1 MEVLRLGSIMV
12 LVIVLLQLLTIED
25 TIAFKDLMTDPDTF
39 SNLET
44 NEEEPRSGGRRPVDS
59 KDSWLQFIRRG
70 SKRPTKPTPKKRKNK
85 RLQRLGCKAGPTG
98 PQGPPGPPGPKGA
111 KVTVQELMTEFLDI
125 VKEAAEKQAEK
136 MVIERCGM
144 CASAMNNSGAE
155 VPFFAADVM
164 ALPRITSGFH
174 LRLKKN
180 VLVDSKTFIELHSFH
195 QPFAAGSFQRGNAF
209 NIRNGRFTAP
219 KTGIYQFSA
228 NLHIRLK
235 RKGRRFKLKKKDSI
249 KSQICINSLCNKY
262 VSLSHVIGV
271 ESNSKTFTVSFSG
284 FVELEQSQ
292 YVSVYID
299 NSSKMDIVVL
309 KNSEFT
315 GIMMGT

>member
-1 MEVLRLGSIMV
+1 MEVFRFFHIMV
-12 LVIVLLQLLTIED
+12 LSTIFLQLLTFESA
-25 TIAFKDLMTDPDTF
+25 IAFKDFMADPDSS

-44 NEEEPRSGGRRPVDS
+44 NEEEPRGGRRRPVDS

-70 SKRPTKPTPKKRKNK
+70 SRPAKQTTKKRKNK
-85 RLQRLGCKAGPTG
+85 RLQRLGCPAGPAG

-111 KVTVQELMTEFLDI
+111 KVTIQELMTEFLDI

-136 MVIERCGM
+136 LISEKCGM
-144 CASAMNNSGAE
+144 CTMNNGSAE
-155 VPFFAADVM
+155 VSMLTNDVM

-180 VLVDSKTFIELHSFH
+180 VIVDSKTFIELHSFH

-219 KTGIYQFSA
+219 KAGIYQFSV
-228 NLHIRLK
+228 NLHVRVK
-235 RKGRRFKLKKKDSI
+235 RKGRRAKLKRKDAV
-249 KSQICINSLCNKY
+249 KAQICINSLCNKY
-262 VSLSHVIGV
+262 VSLSHVRGM
-271 ESNSKTFTVSFSG
+271 ESNSKIFTVSFSG
-284 FVELEQSQ
+284 FVQLQQSQ

-299 NSSKMDIVVL
+299 NSSKMSVVIQ
-309 KNSEFT
+309 KNSDFT
-315 GIMMGT
+315 GIIMGT

>member
-1 MEVLRLGSIMV
+1 MEGFKLFNISVLGTIF
-12 LVIVLLQLLTIED
+12 LQLLSIED
-25 TIAFKDLMTDPDTF
+25 TIAFKDLRTDDTF

-44 NEEEPRSGGRRPVDS
+44 NEEETRGGRRRPVDS

-70 SKRPTKPTPKKRKNK
+70 SPKPPPKNKKRKQK
-85 RLQRLGCKAGPTG
+85 QRLQRLGCPAGPVG

-111 KVTVQELMTEFLDI
+111 KVTIQELMTEFLDI

-136 MVIERCGM
+136 MVIERCGV
-144 CASAMNNSGAE
+144 CAMAMNNSGAE
-155 VPFFAADVM
+155 VSFYAADVM

-180 VLVDSKTFIELHSFH
+180 VIVDGKTFIELHSFH

-209 NIRNGRFTAP
+209 NIKNGRFTAP

-228 NLHIRLK
+228 NLHIRVK
-235 RKGRRFKLKKKDSI
+235 RKGRRTKLKRKDAI
-249 KSQICINSLCNKY
+249 KSQICINSLCNKF
-262 VSLSHVIGV
+262 VSLTHVVGI

-284 FVELEQSQ
+284 FMELEQSQ
-292 YVSVYID
+292 YVSIHID
-299 NSSKMDIVVL
+299 NSSKMNIAVQ

>member
-1 MEVLRLGSIMV
+1 
-12 LVIVLLQLLTIED
+12 
-25 TIAFKDLMTDPDTF
+25 
-39 SNLET
+39 
-44 NEEEPRSGGRRPVDS
+44 
-59 KDSWLQFIRRG
+59 
-70 SKRPTKPTPKKRKNK
+70 
-85 RLQRLGCKAGPTG
+85 
-98 PQGPPGPPGPKGA
+98 
-111 KVTVQELMTEFLDI
+111 
-125 VKEAAEKQAEK
+125 
-136 MVIERCGM
+136 M
-144 CASAMNNSGAE
+144 CASAMNSSGAE

-195 QPFAAGSFQRGNAF
+195 QVSFNCRIIYCRHAFFSDQFVLFIKEYVLIFQPFAAGSFQRGNAF

-262 VSLSHVIGV
+262 V
-271 ESNSKTFTVSFSG
+271 
-284 FVELEQSQ
+284 
-292 YVSVYID
+292 
-299 NSSKMDIVVL
+299 
-309 KNSEFT
+309 
-315 GIMMGT
+315 

>member
-1 MEVLRLGSIMV
+1 MEVLRLIRISALATI
-12 LVIVLLQLLTIED
+12 LLQLFTIEEAV
-25 TIAFKDLMTDPDTF
+25 AFKDLVADPDTF
-39 SNLET
+39 SSLET
-44 NEEEPRSGGRRPVDS
+44 NEEEPHGGGRRPVDS

-70 SKRPTKPTPKKRKNK
+70 SRPTKHTSKKRKNK
-85 RLQRLGCKAGPTG
+85 RLQRLGCPAGPAG

-144 CASAMNNSGAE
+144 CALATNSSGTE

-235 RKGRRFKLKKKDSI
+235 RKGRRSKLKKKDSI

-262 VSLSHVIGV
+262 VSLSHVTGV

-284 FVELEQSQ
+284 FVELEQAQ

-299 NSSKMDIVVL
+299 NSSKMNIVVL